1 MCSRYLTVALVDLFT
16 LHCQSPPHQDS
27 RLNFNPPPKET
38 PSPDPLHPLPPER
51 IGTKYWVEAPHSA
64 PSDVGTALLGC
75 RTRKWN
81 RIWYIHDYEYF
92 PAQINLFQSKFT
104 KVCFCKADLFDKF
117 LCGGHRKTIWPSW
130 LRPCMKR
137 FNWPTKNFYKMDK
150 VHFDFL
156 ISLNWCFYASKKA
169 QGSKV

>member
-1 MCSRYLTVALVDLFT
+1 MLTIPWLIVALVDLYT
-16 LHCQSPPHQDS
+16 LHCQTQRPPQQDS
-27 RLNFNPPPKET
+27 RLNFNPPHPPKRHLLQ
-38 PSPDPLHPLPPER
+38 SPDPLHPFTPER

-64 PSDVGTALLGC
+64 PSSALLGC

-81 RIWYIHDYEYF
+81 RIWFVHDYEYF
-92 PAQINLFQSKFT
+92 PAQINLFQSKLT

-137 FNWPTKNFYKMDK
+137 FNWPTKNFYKIDK
-150 VHFDFL
+150 VHYDFF
-156 ISLNWCFYASKKA
+156 ISLNGCF
-169 QGSKV
+169 